1 VVKITGCSSRGP
13 AFSPQNLHGS
23 SEPFGIQVTGESVS
37 SSDPCGH
44 HACIWLTEIHI
55 DKNTHTY
62 KINNNNN
69 NDNDILKER
78 AMGVRELAP

>member
-1 VVKITGCSSRGP
+1 
-13 AFSPQNLHGS
+13 
-23 SEPFGIQVTGESVS
+23 VS